1 MKKLLLKACLPIGL
15 ILTFA
20 SCDQDQAVTGEEI
33 PADVLH
39 NIERL
44 GFSTDGVFR
53 EKELGGYIIEG
64 DIHITEEELN
74 TVPKEVRVPNEEQY
88 HTFNLV
94 MSTPRTIAIYVDR
107 RADAVRAATQEAI
120 NRYNAENLN
129 LTFVTVN
136 KKKDADITVSAAPR
150 NAGYLASAGFPTSQG
165 NPHNSVKVNLGAVDG
180 QPLGTVASIM
190 AHEIGHCIGFRH
202 TDWFDRSIS
211 CGGNPVNEGQQNSGV
226 GAVHIPNTPTGA
238 TLSQQSFMLSCIGSG
253 QDRPF
258 NNDDKTALDY
268 LY

>member
-1 MKKLLLKACLPIGL
+1 MKKLILKTSLLFCLV
-15 ILTFA
+15 LTFSA
-20 SCDQDQAVTGEEI
+20 CEQDENVTGEEI
-33 PADVLH
+33 PADVLQ

-44 GFSTDGVFR
+44 GFSADGVFR

-74 TVPKEVRVPNEEQY
+74 SVPQEIRVPNEEQY

-94 MSTPRTIAIYVDR
+94 SGTPRTIGIYVDR
-107 RADAVRAATQEAI
+107 RASAVGAATDEAI
-120 NRYNAENLN
+120 ARYNAENLN
-129 LTFVTVN
+129 LTFTRVN

-165 NPHNSVKVNLGAVDG
+165 NPHNSVKVNVGAVSG
-180 QPLGTVASIM
+180 QPLGTIASIM
-190 AHEIGHCIGFRH
+190 AHEFGHCIGFRH

-238 TLSQQSFMLSCIGSG
+238 TFSKQSFMLSCIGSG
-253 QDRPF
+253 QNRPF
-258 NNDDKTALDY
+258 NNDDQTALDY